1 MYTIKEA
8 AARTGLTVPVLRAW
22 ERRYGVVSPT
32 RTPGG
37 YRVYD
42 EAALGRLRAMRRLID
57 DGWTASAAAAAVV
70 AGTVE
75 SVAAAEQPRSRPR
88 GRGVDVDVEHRLVDA
103 AATLDSP
110 RIESALDDMFASGSY
125 ERVVE
130 DHVLPAL
137 RALGDA
143 WASGRLP
150 VAGEHVASNAIQR
163 RLAAA
168 FQASGP
174 GPAAVRPV
182 LVGMPPGARHELGGL
197 IFATAARRAGLRIVY
212 LGADLPLADWVAAVE
227 RTNARGVVIGALMNA
242 DGAAARSVASGL
254 RAANPDL
261 VIAFGGCRGSRP
273 GCGPVHGRCRT
284 DHPAPRRPHGGRRR
298 ASGCARGGLSL
309 LTQPAPR
316 ATPAARRDRHGLPLG
331 TDPPP
336 TSRRR

>member
-8 AARTGLTVPVLRAW
+8 AARTGLTIPVLRAW

-42 EAALGRLRAMRRLID
+42 EAALGRLRTMRRLID
-57 DGWTASAAAAAVV
+57 DGWSASAAAAAVV
-70 AGTVE
+70 AGSVGTVP
-75 SVAAAEQPRSRPR
+75 AAHPPGSGSRR
-88 GRGVDVDVEHRLVDA
+88 GEAAFEDRLVDA
-103 AATLDSP
+103 ASALDSP
-110 RIESALDDMFASGSY
+110 RIESALDDMFATGSY

-130 DHVLPAL
+130 DHILPAL

-143 WASGRLP
+143 WAAGRLP

-174 GPAAVRPV
+174 GPHAVRPV

-197 IFATAARRAGLRIVY
+197 IFATAARRAGLPIVY

-242 DGAAARSVASGL
+242 DGAAARSVALGL
-254 RAANPDL
+254 RAVNPNL
-261 VIAFGGCRGSRP
+261 VIAFGGAAAPDPEADPTGANA
-273 GCGPVHGRCRT
+273 GRTLRLPDDPT
-284 DHPAPRRPHGGRRR
+284 VGVAELR
-298 ASGCARGGLSL
+298 AALE
-309 LTQPAPR
+309 
-316 ATPAARRDRHGLPLG
+316 AA
-331 TDPPP
+331 
-336 TSRRR
+336 SAS